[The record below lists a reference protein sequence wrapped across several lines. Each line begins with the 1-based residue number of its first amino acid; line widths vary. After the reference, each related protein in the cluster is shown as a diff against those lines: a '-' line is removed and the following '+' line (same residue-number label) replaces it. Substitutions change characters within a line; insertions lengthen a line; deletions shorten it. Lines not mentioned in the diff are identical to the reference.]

1 MIGGIP
7 IGFAQPLVLL
17 GLLSLPVLWWLL
29 RLIPPRP
36 RRLAFPPARLLFDI
50 VPKEETPARTP
61 WWLTLLRLALTALVI
76 IAAAGPRWNPSVA
89 TQGGNAPIALLV
101 DDGWA
106 AAATWDARIR
116 TGEEVLARAE
126 SDNRGVAVIPMSE
139 AHRGISLQNPSAARV
154 QLRQLQPKPYTVE
167 RGDALPALG
176 RFLAATPE
184 LDLIWLSD
192 GVDAGRAGE
201 FVAAL
206 SRLLN
211 SRALTVVEGGVASA
225 QALAAAN
232 NAAGALT
239 VKVLRADA
247 GGADQG
253 VVRALDLKGL
263 PLGEARYQYNS
274 GEREADAEF
283 NLPVEIRN
291 DIARLEIVNERSA
304 GAVQLLDNRWRRRT
318 VGVITGA
325 TADTAQPLLASTYYL
340 SRALGPFAD
349 VRMGERVS
357 PSDAVVRF
365 LDQNVPMLILA
376 DVGNVVG
383 SARERL
389 AKWIEEGGVLVRFAG
404 PRLAASDDDLVP
416 VRLRRGG
423 RTLGGSLSWE
433 KPQALAAFSRE
444 SPFSGMT
451 VPGDVSVNRQVLA
464 EPEAGLPERTWA
476 ALADGTPL
484 VTGARRGKGMI
495 VLFHVTADTRWSNL
509 PLSGAFVDMLK
520 RIVALSG
527 TAVLAEQ
534 TANAGRARET
544 LPASRVLDG
553 FGAFTA
559 ATASVKPAP
568 ADFSARATADHP
580 PGFYGPPEGLLAV
593 NTLTPAD
600 RLQPMDYAGLNA
612 RREAYRLTEP
622 LDLRGPILL
631 AALGML
637 LIDALIV
644 FWLSGGISRLLRR
657 RRAMTASAIVVFALA
672 VLAMDVSRA
681 FAQDTSIQSGPRV
694 QGIFSRGGQPTQT
707 VPPTPSN
714 PVQFAAAATAQQTSA
729 QADEFAMKAALETK
743 LAYVI
748 TGDAETDAVS
758 KAGLSGLTLFM
769 AQRTA
774 LEAGE
779 PVGLDIARDELSFF
793 PLIYWPIVPGAPKPT
808 PAALARID
816 TYMKQGGTVLFDTR
830 DAIMAPPGP
839 GGETRSPGM
848 AGLREIVGSLDIPEL
863 EPVSKDHV
871 LTKTFFLLRD
881 FPGRFSTGQLWVEAL
896 PATNELDEEAEGK
909 RPARAGDGVSS
920 IMITS
925 NDLAGAWAMRPDGQ
939 AMLPM
944 VASEPRQREMAFR
957 AGVNIVM
964 YTLTGNYKAD
974 QVHVPAL
981 LERLGQ

>member
-1 MIGGIP
+1 MIGGLP

-61 WWLTLLRLALTALVI
+61 WWLTLLRLLLTALVI
-76 IAAAGPRWNPSVA
+76 IAAAGPQWNPSVA
-89 TQGGNAPIALLV
+89 TSGGNAPVALLI

-116 TGEEVLARAE
+116 TGEDVLARAE
-126 SDNRGVAVIPMSE
+126 TDNRGVAVIPISE

-154 QLRQLQPKPYTVE
+154 QLRQLQPKPHVVE
-167 RGDALPALG
+167 RGDALPALT
-176 RFLAATPE
+176 RFLGATPDV
-184 LDLIWLSD
+184 DLIWLSD
-192 GVDAGRAGE
+192 GVDAGRSSE
-201 FVAAL
+201 FVTAL
-206 SRLLN
+206 SGLLN
-211 SRALTVVEGGVASA
+211 GRAVTVVEGGVASA
-225 QALAAAN
+225 QALTAAN
-232 NAAGALT
+232 NAAGSLT
-239 VKVLRADA
+239 VKVLRAA
-247 GGADQG
+247 AAGADQG
-253 VVRALDLKGL
+253 LVRALDLKGL
-263 PLGEARYQYNS
+263 PLGEARYQYKS
-274 GEREADAEF
+274 GERETDAEF
-283 NLPVEIRN
+283 TLPVEIRN

-304 GAVQLLDNRWRRRT
+304 GAVQLLDKRWRRRS

-383 SARERL
+383 AARERL

-444 SPFSGMT
+444 SPFAGMA
-451 VPGDVSVNRQVLA
+451 VPGDVTVSRQVLA
-464 EPEAGLPERTWA
+464 EPEAGLSERTWA
-476 ALADGTPL
+476 TLADGTPL
-484 VTGARRGKGMI
+484 VTGARRGKGLV
-495 VLFHVTADTRWSNL
+495 VLFHVTADTRWSDL

-527 TAVLAEQ
+527 TAVATEQ
-534 TANAGRARET
+534 GANAARERET

-559 ATASVKPAP
+559 PTASVKPVP
-568 ADFSARATADHP
+568 ADFAARATADHP

-631 AALGML
+631 ASLGML
-637 LIDALIV
+637 LLDALIV
-644 FWLSGGISRLLRR
+644 FWLSGGIARLLRR
-657 RRAMTASAIVVFALA
+657 RRAATAALTVAMFVLALA
-672 VLAMDVSRA
+672 APSQLS
-681 FAQDTSIQSGPRV
+681 AQTKP
-694 QGIFSRGGQPTQT
+694 
-707 VPPTPSN
+707 
-714 PVQFAAAATAQQTSA
+714 AAAPAQSQA
-729 QADEFAMKAALETK
+729 QADDFAMKAALETK

-748 TGDAETDAVS
+748 TGDADTDAVS

-816 TYMKQGGTVLFDTR
+816 AYMKQGGTVLFDTR

-848 AGLREIVGSLDIPEL
+848 AALREIVGSLDIPEL

-896 PATNELDEEAEGK
+896 PTTNELDEESETK

-944 VASEPRQREMAFR
+944 VASEPRQREMAYR

>member
-1 MIGGIP
+1 MIAGLP
-7 IGFAQPLVLL
+7 LGFAQPLVLL

-36 RRLAFPPARLLFDI
+36 RRIAFPPARLLLDI
-50 VPKEETPARTP
+50 APKEETPARTP

-76 IAAAGPRWNPSVA
+76 LAAAGPQWNPPVA
-89 TQGGNAPIALLV
+89 TAGGSAPLALLI
-101 DDGWA
+101 DDGWT
-106 AAATWDARIR
+106 AAATWEARLR
-116 TGEEVLARAE
+116 TGEDVLSRAE
-126 SDNRGVAVIPMSE
+126 ADNRGVAVVAMSD
-139 AHRGISLQNPSAARV
+139 AARGISLQNPAAARV

-167 RGDALPALG
+167 RADALPGLG
-176 RFLAATPE
+176 RFLAATPNAE
-184 LDLIWLSD
+184 LVWLSD
-192 GVDAGRAGE
+192 GVDVGGSSD
-201 FVAAL
+201 FV
-206 SRLLN
+206 
-211 SRALTVVEGGVASA
+211 RALAGLIGDRRLTIVAGGIAPA
-225 QALAAAN
+225 QALTGAE
-232 NAAGALT
+232 NAAGSLT
-239 VKVLRADA
+239 VKVLRADT
-247 GGADQG
+247 GGADEG

-263 PLGEARYQYNS
+263 PLGETRYQYKS
-274 GEREADAEF
+274 GARETEAEIA
-283 NLPVEIRN
+283 LPVEIRN
-291 DIARLEIVNERSA
+291 DIARLEIANERSA
-304 GAVQLLDNRWRRRT
+304 GAVQLLDKRWRRRS
-318 VGVITGA
+318 VGVVTGA
-325 TADTAQPLLASTYYL
+325 TADTAQPLLASTFYL
-340 SRALGPFAD
+340 SRALSPFAD

-357 PSDAVVRF
+357 PSEAVTRF

-389 AKWIEEGGVLVRFAG
+389 SQWIEEGGVLVRFAG

-444 SPFSGMT
+444 GPFAGMP
-451 VPGDVSVNRQVLA
+451 VPGDVTVSRQVLA
-464 EPEAGLPERTWA
+464 EPDAGLSERTWA

-484 VTGARRGKGMI
+484 VTGTRRGKGLV
-495 VLFHVTADTRWSNL
+495 VLFHVTADTRWSDL

-527 TAVLAEQ
+527 TSAATPEQ
-534 TANAGRARET
+534 GDDAAQARET
-544 LPASRVLDG
+544 LPAARILDG

-559 ATASVKPAP
+559 PVGGVKPIP
-568 ADFSARATADHP
+568 ANFNARASADHP

-593 NTLTPAD
+593 NTLMPAD
-600 RLQPMDYAGLNA
+600 RLQPLDYAGLNA
-612 RREAYRLTEP
+612 QREAYRLSEP
-622 LDLRGPILL
+622 LDLRGPIFL
-631 AALGML
+631 AALGL
-637 LIDALIV
+637 LLVDALIV
-644 FWLSGGISRLLRR
+644 FWLAGGLARLTR
-657 RRAMTASAIVVFALA
+657 RRAATAALLIAA
-672 VLAMDVSRA
+672 VGLGAFLLPAAS
-681 FAQDTSIQSGPRV
+681 FAQS
-694 QGIFSRGGQPTQT
+694 
-707 VPPTPSN
+707 VP
-714 PVQFAAAATAQQTSA
+714 ASA
-729 QADEFAMKAALETK
+729 QADEFAMQATLGTR

-758 KAGLSGLTLFM
+758 RAGLSGLTLFM

-779 PVGLDIARDELSFF
+779 PVGVNIERDELSFF
-793 PLIYWPIVPGAPKPT
+793 PLIYWPIAPGAARPS
-808 PAALARID
+808 AEALARID
-816 TYMKQGGTVLFDTR
+816 AYMKQGGTVLFDTR
-830 DAIMAPPGP
+830 DAIMAPPGS

-848 AGLREIVGSLDIPEL
+848 ETLRQIVGSLDIPEL
-863 EPVSKDHV
+863 EPVPKDHV

-881 FPGRFSTGQLWVEAL
+881 FPGRFDSGQLWVEAL
-896 PATNELDEEAEGK
+896 PNVDETAEESESR